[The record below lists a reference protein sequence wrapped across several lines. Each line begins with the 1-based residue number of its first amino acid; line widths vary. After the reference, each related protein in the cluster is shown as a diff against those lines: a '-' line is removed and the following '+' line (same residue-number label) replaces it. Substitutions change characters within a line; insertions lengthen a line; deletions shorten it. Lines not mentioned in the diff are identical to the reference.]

1 MRAKRARIG
10 FPLETRTPIRE
21 ASRKERRR
29 DAVNS
34 RRRFRAGAELGRKL
48 VEGAFVENQVVRAG
62 FDGDS
67 DATLTGTQA
76 SSQCFR
82 A

>member
-1 MRAKRARIG
+1 VRAKRARIG

-34 RRRFRAGAELGRKL
+34 RRRFRAGAELGRPRLWKAHFNAQRRL
-48 VEGAFVENQVVRAG
+48 P
-62 FDGDS
+62 
-67 DATLTGTQA
+67 L
-76 SSQCFR
+76 
-82 A
+82 